1 MPEIARFFGIVI
13 QMYADDHDPPHFH
26 ARYGGTT
33 ARVRLA
39 PITVLDCNLPPRA
52 LRLVMEWAI
61 LHESELLHN
70 WHRMRA
76 GQMPTRIAPLE

>member
-26 ARYGGTT
+26 ARYGSTT

-39 PITVLDCNLPPRA
+39 PLAVLDSDLPPRA

-61 LHESELLHN
+61 LRESALLDN
-70 WHRMRA
+70 WHRIRA
-76 GQMPTRIAPLE
+76 GQLPVKIPPLE

>member
-1 MPEIARFFGIVI
+1 VPEIARFFGIVI

-39 PITVLDCNLPPRA
+39 PIAVLDSNLPPRG
-52 LRLVMEWAI
+52 LRLAMEWAI
-61 LHESELLHN
+61 LHESELLYN